1 MIAAI
6 LFWLRNTLDRV
17 QLYNN
22 NILDSVGKIVERAVV
37 AGSTPPPSSAR
48 PRGLWIGR
56 LAAKENIGGG

>member
-37 AGSTPPPSSAR
+37 AGSTPPPMKSHLC
-48 PRGLWIGR
+48 PFIFG
-56 LAAKENIGGG
+56 